1 LWVANIVCA
10 KVTIIAVHRHIDA
23 RPSLRVALP
32 NHTCT
37 RRTILGNALA
47 LSCFTVTE
55 VYGAWVIIV
64 TNLWHEI
71 AVPSAEI
78 TKISCAQVIIVA
90 LFGFIDAVTR
100 RTLVSSAGIFIV
112 AIAVFLAFRDRDM
125 HAPYQT

>member
-1 LWVANIVCA
+1 LWVTNIVCA
-10 KVTIIAVHRHIDA
+10 KVAIIAVYRHIDA

-37 RRTILGNALA
+37 SRTIFGSALA

-55 VYGAWVIIV
+55 VYGAWVIVV

-78 TKISCAQVIIVA
+78 TEVGRARVVIVA
-90 LFGFIDAVTR
+90 LFGFINTVTR
-100 RTLVSSAGIFIV
+100 
-112 AIAVFLAFRDRDM
+112 
-125 HAPYQT
+125 

>member
-32 NHTCT
+32 NHTST
-37 RRTILGNALA
+37 SRTIFGSALA
-47 LSCFTVTE
+47 LSCFTVTK

-71 AVPSAEI
+71 ALACAEI
-78 TKISCAQVIIVA
+78 TDVGRARVVIVA
-90 LFGFIDAVTR
+90 LFGFINTVTR
-100 RTLVSSAGIFIV
+100 
-112 AIAVFLAFRDRDM
+112 
-125 HAPYQT
+125 